1 MVEEGP
7 HICGLIL
14 CFKSS
19 GYVALLFTYPP
30 WIVLGAWR
38 AYLLLFSHSVV
49 SHSS

>member
-19 GYVALLFTYPP
+19 GYVALLFTPH
-30 WIVLGAWR
+30 G
-38 AYLLLFSHSVV
+38 LF
-49 SHSS
+49 